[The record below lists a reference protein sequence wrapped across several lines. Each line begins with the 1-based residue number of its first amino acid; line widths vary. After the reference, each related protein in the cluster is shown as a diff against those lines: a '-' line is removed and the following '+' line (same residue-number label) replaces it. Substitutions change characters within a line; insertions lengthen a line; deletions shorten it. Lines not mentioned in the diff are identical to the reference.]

1 VDPADADPAAQQLA
15 LGLSDVE
22 ASTRLA
28 LESGGLA
35 YYVACLRELFE
46 EAGLLVACTAAGES
60 VHFHDEALIARM
72 AAHRRDVNDGSLGF
86 ISMMRQEGL
95 L

>member
-1 VDPADADPAAQQLA
+1 VDPADADPARNNCT
-15 LGLSDVE
+15 GLSDVE

-46 EAGLLVACTAAGES
+46 EAGLLVACTAAAS
-60 VHFHDEALIARM
+60 QFTSM
-72 AAHRRDVNDGSLGF
+72 TRR
-86 ISMMRQEGL
+86 
-95 L
+95 